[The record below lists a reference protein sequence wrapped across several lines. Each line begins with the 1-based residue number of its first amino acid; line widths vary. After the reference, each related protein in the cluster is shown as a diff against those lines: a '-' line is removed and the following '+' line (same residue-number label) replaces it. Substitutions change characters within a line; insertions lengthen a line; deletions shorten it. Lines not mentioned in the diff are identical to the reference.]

1 MPNMS
6 NKNIYSELQQGNL
19 VDALVM
25 LQTKVDSLG
34 DWQLQQDL
42 EQVRDTYSTMLSYL
56 VQGIEDP
63 KAQSIRI
70 DLIQQAYAINDR
82 ANRIITLKKSPFHK
96 YCQTYTLSRAES
108 LDVMTTMVALETVG
122 GEIKRLQ
129 TDTDIRDSIRQ
140 HDLEAAVRQ
149 HDTLIGQL
157 FNHTWTSGLWT
168 KSDYTSYT
176 QLIGSEQ
183 LPAADKAIIISALTL
198 ACYEL
203 FDARKLM
210 LLFDGYLHS
219 DVEVSQRSLVGLML
233 LLIRYDS
240 RLSHYPHIKS
250 RFTLYC
256 ENRQFI
262 EDCFRILMQLQ
273 YSKMTDSVSAKMT
286 QDIMPAILRS
296 SRFQG
301 IDLRNLDKELT
312 KNGENP
318 EWHQNT
324 KDDAKA
330 EKKMQQMTDMQ
341 TEGADVY
348 WSTFVSLK
356 GFTFFQKLHHW
367 LAPFSFDYPE
377 SYQFAETMR
386 PEVLKTV
393 KSLFLMA
400 PFCSSDKYSFIF
412 MIDSVKQ
419 RGQDV
424 MMNQINA
431 QLGEE
436 GAGDLFEN
444 IKPHVR
450 KAKEVSRCYIFD
462 LYRVFK
468 AYPYHAEM
476 FDPFNKQLVNFS
488 PIYFDILKPLTDSYD
503 DLLALAEFMMRRG
516 AYADAMRLFNELKPQ
531 KREEDS
537 DLWQKMGFCMQKQG
551 DMVLALQMY
560 RVAHQ
565 LNPNSKWTVQHLA
578 QTAFEVKSYDQA
590 LNSIDMILADDEDN
604 LKWLYRKAECMFGQ
618 EKYEESMPTLYKLA
632 YLDEHS
638 EKAQEMLAWGQLMTG
653 NREKAEKIHIELM
666 EQNPSVRNN
675 INLAHFSLM
684 KDDVQNAYNLYAAA
698 YQLAK
703 DEDEFTRAFWEW
715 RPYLGKIGL
724 DASRMQLMFDSVRM
738 KGVGS

>member
-1 MPNMS
+1 MP

-25 LQTKVDSLG
+25 LQTKVGSLG

-42 EQVRDTYSTMLSYL
+42 EQVHNTYSTMLSYL
-56 VQGIEDP
+56 AKGIEDP
-63 KAQSIRI
+63 KAQSIRT
-70 DLIQQAYAINDR
+70 DLIQQAYSINDR
-82 ANRIITLKKSPFHK
+82 ANRVITLRKTPFHK
-96 YCQTYTLSRAES
+96 YCQAYTQSKAEA
-108 LDVMTTMVALETVG
+108 LDVTTTQIALETVG
-122 GEIKRLQ
+122 EEIKRLL
-129 TDTDIRDSIRQ
+129 TDTDQRESIRQ
-140 HDLEAAVRQ
+140 HDLEAAIRQ

-157 FNHTWTSGLWT
+157 FNHTWTSDVWT
-168 KSDYTSYT
+168 KSDATLYT
-176 QLIGSEQ
+176 QLMGSEQ
-183 LPAADKAIIISALTL
+183 LPADDKAVVISALTM

-203 FDARKLM
+203 FDAKKLM
-210 LLFDGYLHS
+210 LLFDTYLHS
-219 DVEVSQRSLVGLML
+219 DVEVSQRSLVGLLL

-240 RLSHYPHIKS
+240 RLSYYPQIKS

-296 SRFQG
+296 SRFKG

-318 EWHQNT
+318 EWHQST

-348 WSTFVSLK
+348 WSSFVSLK
-356 GFTFFQKLHHW
+356 GFTFFQQLHHW
-367 LAPFSFDYPE
+367 FAPFSFEYPE
-377 SYQFAETMR
+377 SYQFAQTMR

-393 KSLFLMA
+393 KTLFQLA

-419 RGQDV
+419 GGQDV
-424 MMNQINA
+424 MMNQINS
-431 QLGEE
+431 QLNEE
-436 GAGDLFEN
+436 GAEDLFEH
-444 IKPHVR
+444 IKPRVR

-468 AYPYHAEM
+468 AYPYHSEL

-488 PIYFDILKPLTDSYD
+488 PLYFDILRPLVDNYED
-503 DLLALAEFMMRRG
+503 ILDLGEFMMRRG
-516 AYADAMRLFNELKPQ
+516 AYQDASTLFFTLKP
-531 KREEDS
+531 KEREEDS
-537 DLWQKMGFCMQKQG
+537 DLWQKIGFCTQKQG
-551 DMVLALQMY
+551 NLTLAMPAY
-560 RVAHQ
+560 RMAYD

-578 QTAFEVKSYDQA
+578 QTAFELKEFTEAQKYFD
-590 LNSIDMILADDEDN
+590 LLLADDEDN
-604 LKWLYRKAECMFGQ
+604 LKWLYKKAECLFGQ
-618 EKYEESMPTLYKLA
+618 EKYEECLPTLYKLA
-632 YLDEHS
+632 YLDEQS
-638 EKAQEMLAWGQLMTG
+638 EQAQEMLAWGLLMTG
-653 NREKAEKIHIELM
+653 NSEKAEKIHIELM

-703 DEDEFTRAFWEW
+703 NEDEFMKAFWEW
-715 RPYLGKIGL
+715 KPYLKQIGL
-724 DASRMQLMFDSVRM
+724 DAERMQLMIDSVRM
-738 KGVGS
+738 KGGE

>member
-1 MPNMS
+1 MP

-25 LQTKVDSLG
+25 LQTKVSSLG

-42 EQVRDTYSTMLSYL
+42 EQVRDTYATMLSYL
-56 VQGIEDP
+56 AKGIEDP
-63 KAQSIRI
+63 KGQSIRT

-82 ANRIITLKKSPFHK
+82 ANRKITLKKSPFNK
-96 YCQTYTLSRAES
+96 YCQVYTQSRAEAI
-108 LDVMTTMVALETVG
+108 DVGTTLIALETVTK
-122 GEIKRLQ
+122 EIKRLLS
-129 TDTDIRDSIRQ
+129 DTDQRESIRQ
-140 HDLEAAVRQ
+140 HDLQVTIRQ

-157 FNHTWTSGLWT
+157 FNRTWTSDLWT
-168 KSDYTSYT
+168 KSDYTLYT
-176 QLIGSEQ
+176 QLIGNEQ
-183 LPAADKAIIISALTL
+183 LTADDKAVIISALTM

-219 DVEVSQRSLVGLML
+219 DVEVSQRSLVGVL
-233 LLIRYDS
+233 LLFIRYDS
-240 RLSHYPHIKS
+240 RLHNYPQVIS

-256 ENRQFI
+256 ENRQFV

-286 QDIMPAILRS
+286 HDIMPAILRS

-324 KDDAKA
+324 KDDKNA
-330 EKKMQQMTDMQ
+330 EKKIQQMTDMQ

-348 WSTFVSLK
+348 WSSFVSLK
-356 GFTFFQKLHHW
+356 GFGFFQQLHHW
-367 LAPFSFDYPE
+367 FAPFSFEYPE
-377 SYQFAETMR
+377 SYQFTQSMR
-386 PEVLKTV
+386 PEILQIV
-393 KSLFLMA
+393 KKLFVFA

-419 RGQDV
+419 TGQDV
-424 MMNQINA
+424 IADQINS
-431 QLGEE
+431 QLNEE
-436 GAGDLFEN
+436 GGSDLFEQV
-444 IKPHVR
+444 KPRVR

-468 AYPYHAEM
+468 AYPYHTEL
-476 FDPFNKQLVNFS
+476 FDPFGKQLANFS
-488 PIYFDILKPLTDSYD
+488 PLHFDSLKPLADNYD
-503 DLLALAEFMMRRG
+503 EVLALGEFMMRRG
-516 AYADAMRLFNELKPQ
+516 AYADAIKLFNELKPQ
-531 KREEDS
+531 EREEDS

-551 DMVLALQMY
+551 NMLFALQMY
-560 RVAHQ
+560 QVAHR

-578 QTAFEVKSYDQA
+578 QTAFELKSFTEAQDYFD
-590 LNSIDMILADDEDN
+590 LLLADDEDN
-604 LKWLYRKAECMFGQ
+604 LKWLYKKAECMFGQ
-618 EKYEESMPTLYKLA
+618 ELYEESLPTLYKLA

-638 EKAQEMLAWGQLMTG
+638 EQAQEMLAWGLLMTG
-653 NREKAEKIHIELM
+653 NSEKAEKIHTELM

-675 INLAHFSLM
+675 INLAHLYFR
-684 KDDVQNAYNLYAAA
+684 KGDVQNAYNLYAAA
-698 YQLAK
+698 YKMATNEEEMMK
-703 DEDEFTRAFWEW
+703 AFWEW
-715 RPYLGKIGL
+715 KPYLNRIGL
-724 DASRMQLMFDSVRM
+724 EANRLQLMLDTVRM
-738 KGVGS
+738 KTA